1 MSATAKPH
9 SSNSGETLNLTL
21 LPWSKLYWSHQ
32 PCCFA
37 WLYLWF
43 RQRFPPK
50 KKKKKK
56 KRNPETEQ
64 KPWSQGHCD
73 LPKEAKH
80 LGCAPHLHS
89 HPSPPVP
96 TGLRVTGCSPSSKTD
111 WLDGSFHPSPPV
123 PTGLRVT
130 GCSPSSKT
138 DWLDGNVHAFTSGS
152 HNSNRVLAPW
162 IVSVQTSTWLSNVGA
177 NP

>member
-1 MSATAKPH
+1 MLILWCLQPLSHIVQTQEKL
-9 SSNSGETLNLTL
+9 SI
-21 LPWSKLYWSHQ
+21 LPYYHDQNCIDLISHAVLRDYTCDFVKGSPQ
-32 PCCFA
+32 
-37 WLYLWF
+37 
-43 RQRFPPK
+43 K
-50 KKKKKK
+50 KRKKKK

-111 WLDGSFHPSPPV
+111 WLDGSFHAFPSGP
-123 PTGLRVT
+123 
-130 GCSPSSKT
+130 
-138 DWLDGNVHAFTSGS
+138 
-152 HNSNRVLAPW
+152 HNSSRVLASC
-162 IVSVQTSTWLSNVGA
+162 IVSIQPSNDFQIIVSIQPSTWLSHVGA

>member
-9 SSNSGETLNLTL
+9 SSNSGETFNLTL

-43 RQRFPPK
+43 RQRFPPP
-50 KKKKKK
+50 KKKK

-111 WLDGSFHPSPPV
+111 WLDG
-123 PTGLRVT
+123 
-130 GCSPSSKT
+130 
-138 DWLDGNVHAFTSGS
+138 NVHAFTSGS